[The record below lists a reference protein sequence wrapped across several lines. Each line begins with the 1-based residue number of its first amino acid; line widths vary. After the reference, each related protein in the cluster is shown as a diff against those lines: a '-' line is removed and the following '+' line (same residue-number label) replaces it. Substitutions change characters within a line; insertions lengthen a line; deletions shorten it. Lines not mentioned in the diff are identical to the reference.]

1 MEMMNT
7 INNNNINDHIEE
19 ICLKANNAAKTLSYA
34 DTSSKDD
41 ALEKIAKHINIDRK
55 AILDANIIDMN
66 MAKKNKISS
75 ALLDRLLLNENRID
89 DIIKEL
95 KNIIRLE
102 DPIGSEIKRWKPQ
115 NGINMSQTRVPI
127 GVIGIIYESRPNVT
141 VDASA
146 LALKS
151 GNSIILRGG
160 TESFYSSSA
169 LVKSIKNG
177 LKESKISEDCVQIVN
192 TTNRDAVGLLL
203 KMNKYVSL
211 IIPRGGKSLIERV
224 QIDSKIPILSHLD
237 GLCHTYI
244 DVEANKEMSLNIIL
258 NAKMRRTGICGATET
273 VLCHKDV
280 INTILP
286 EVINKLLELG
296 CEIRGDKNIQSLN
309 KNIKTATI
317 EDWKTEYLDKIISIK
332 TVENV
337 SEAINHIELF
347 GSNHTDAIITDN
359 KSTAEI
365 FLKEV
370 NSAIVIHNASTQYAD
385 GGEFGM
391 GAEMGI
397 ATGKLHARGPV
408 GLEQL
413 TTYKYQLRGN
423 GQVRP

>member
-7 INNNNINDHIEE
+7 INNKNINDHIEE

-55 AILDANIIDMN
+55 AILDANIIDIN

-160 TESFYSSSA
+160 SESFYSSSA

-192 TTNRDAVGLLL
+192 TTNRDAVGILL

-244 DVEANKEMSLNIIL
+244 DAEANKEMSLNIIL

-273 VLCHKDV
+273 VLCHKNV